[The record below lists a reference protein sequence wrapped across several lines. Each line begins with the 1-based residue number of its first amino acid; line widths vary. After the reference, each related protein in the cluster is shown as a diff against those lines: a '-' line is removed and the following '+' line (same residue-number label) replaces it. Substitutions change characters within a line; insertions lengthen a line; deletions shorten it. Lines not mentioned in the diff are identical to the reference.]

1 MTRSKGKPPTQ
12 RQLRVA
18 EEIRHILAKVFTY
31 QHSGDD
37 LLDRSSIT
45 VSEVRISPD
54 LQNATVFVLPLGGQ
68 HVPEILAALKER
80 AWFFRKEVA
89 RELPTRIVPRLSFQ
103 ADTSFDEAQRIDTLL
118 RSPKVKKDL
127 EAKDS

>member
-1 MTRSKGKPPTQ
+1 MTRSKGKPPSQ

-54 LQNATVFVLPLGGQ
+54 LQNATVFVIPLGGKN
-68 HVPEILAALKER
+68 VSEILAALKEK

-89 RELPTRIVPRLSFQ
+89 RELPTRVVPRLSFQ
-103 ADTSFDEAQRIDTLL
+103 ADTSFDEAQRIDMLL
-118 RSPKVKKDL
+118 RSPKVQKDL
-127 EAKDS
+127 EEKE

>member
-1 MTRSKGKPPTQ
+1 MTRSKGRPPTQ

-54 LQNATVFVLPLGGQ
+54 LQNATVFVLPLGGKN
-68 HVPEILAALKER
+68 VPEILAALKEKS
-80 AWFFRKEVA
+80 WFFRKEVA

-103 ADTSFDEAQRIDTLL
+103 ADHSFDEAHRIDTLL

-127 EAKDS
+127 EEKE